1 MRDNDGVSTPPLV
14 PRSSLGGIIGVWVA
28 AAIAGI
34 AVGLF
39 APLGWRAAWLTIVL
53 GAVIIASFAVQ
64 LAVGRPDGF
73 LRRVAMSTVGSLFV
87 LGIIAIA
94 FGLAAMVPV

>member
-1 MRDNDGVSTPPLV
+1 MGIMSTPPLV
-14 PRSSLGGIIGVWVA
+14 PRSTLGAVIAVWAA

-34 AVGLF
+34 AVGIF
-39 APLGWRAAWLTIVL
+39 ALPGWRAAWLTIVL

-73 LRRVAMSTVGSLFV
+73 LRRVAMSTIGSLLV
-87 LGIIAIA
+87 LGIIGIA
-94 FGLAAMVPV
+94 FGLTSIVPV